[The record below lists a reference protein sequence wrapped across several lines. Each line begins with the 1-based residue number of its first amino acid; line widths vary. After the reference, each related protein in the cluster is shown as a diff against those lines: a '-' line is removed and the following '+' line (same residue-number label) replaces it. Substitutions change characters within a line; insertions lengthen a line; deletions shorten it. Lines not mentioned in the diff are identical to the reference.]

1 MDDCKNPEALL
12 SRLDGLLAAADVPAL
27 PSYAEDLN
35 DSNYTLQHE
44 EFRELSSQR
53 KKNMDYVVGKACHML
68 KSSPGPVFRICSIGC
83 GDGTFDQ
90 KVLSGISEQFPSI
103 KLQYMGVDVNEVS
116 CQRARELLASLSNVE
131 AEVLVRDIEQLA
143 VADIKPF
150 DLVIAVKILYYVNS
164 LEAVLSNAIRMT
176 KPSGLLVAIHVN
188 DKLNAELLYRF
199 WNREHKSQLW
209 LSPSITQALDSL
221 GVSYTRD
228 STAGVI
234 DLTSCFMGGFQQPN
248 HKRILDFMAHAKLSS
263 YPPAIAETCIQ
274 YLSSIAYGKPEK
286 FLIPHIAD
294 VLLIEGKAN

>member
-1 MDDCKNPEALL
+1 
-12 SRLDGLLAAADVPAL
+12 
-27 PSYAEDLN
+27 
-35 DSNYTLQHE
+35 
-44 EFRELSSQR
+44 
-53 KKNMDYVVGKACHML
+53 
-68 KSSPGPVFRICSIGC
+68 
-83 GDGTFDQ
+83 
-90 KVLSGISEQFPSI
+90 
-103 KLQYMGVDVNEVS
+103 MGVDVNEVS
-116 CQRARELLASLSNVE
+116 CQRARELLAPLSNVE
-131 AEVLVRDIEQLA
+131 AEVLVRDIEQLD

-176 KPSGLLVAIHVN
+176 KPSGLLVVIHAN
-188 DKLNAELLYRF
+188 KSPANNTTSGELYHRF
-199 WNREHKSQLW
+199 WLHEHKRPLW
-209 LSPSITQALDSL
+209 FTPSITQALDSL